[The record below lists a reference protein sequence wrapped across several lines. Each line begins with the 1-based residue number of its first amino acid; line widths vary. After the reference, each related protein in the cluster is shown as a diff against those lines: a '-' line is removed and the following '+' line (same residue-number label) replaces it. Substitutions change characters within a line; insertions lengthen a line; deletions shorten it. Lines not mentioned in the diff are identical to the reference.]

1 MFQDIKFSKQFT
13 NSNETSYLFD
23 RYTSSLLPNK
33 TDSFLLTCRKWSL
46 ETFCHNKMLLREG
59 ALFLRHVPF
68 TMNLYIFESLKLH
81 VEIFNVN
88 IYHQRGEQNFNITYF
103 DFVC

>member
-1 MFQDIKFSKQFT
+1 MKQVNCLIDIHPLYCQTK
-13 NSNETSYLFD
+13 LIH
-23 RYTSSLLPNK
+23 
-33 TDSFLLTCRKWSL
+33 FLLTCRKWSL

-68 TMNLYIFESLKLH
+68 TMNLYIFESLKLN
-81 VEIFNVN
+81 VEIFYVN
-88 IYHQRGEQNFNITYF
+88 IYHQRGEKNFNITYF